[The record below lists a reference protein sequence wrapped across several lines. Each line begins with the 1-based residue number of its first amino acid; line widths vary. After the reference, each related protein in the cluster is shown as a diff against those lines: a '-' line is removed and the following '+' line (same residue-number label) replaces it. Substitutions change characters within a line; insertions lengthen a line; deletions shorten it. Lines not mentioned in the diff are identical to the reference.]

1 MRREE
6 WMQTRR
12 RFLQL
17 AAAAAAAPFSFQDAL
32 ALDYPTRPVRIIVAF
47 APGGPTDIF
56 GRIAALK
63 LSELFAKQF
72 YVENIAGGGGNIAAA
87 QAARAAPDGHT
98 ILFTVS
104 GFVTNPA
111 FQGKAPYD
119 PVADFAPVAVPI
131 ASAITIVVHPSLGVR
146 TLDELVALIRAHPGQ
161 YTFASGGAGVQP
173 HLTFEQFR
181 ASLGLDIVHV
191 PFGGAGPAVASIV
204 AGHTPIGVSSL
215 PPCVPYI
222 QEGSLRAL
230 VLSSKKRSQKL
241 PDIPTAAEAGYP
253 TFTGDQWVGV
263 LVPAGTPEE
272 IVSLLHRSIV
282 GITRL
287 ADVKERLDALDFYEI
302 ESTSKEF
309 AAQIRSE
316 LESWRKVVEDA
327 HLRPG

>member
-1 MRREE
+1 
-6 WMQTRR
+6 MQTRR

-17 AAAAAAAPFSFQDAL
+17 ASATAAAPISLQRAL

-63 LSELFAKQF
+63 LSEQFGKQF
-72 YVENIAGGGGNIAAA
+72 YVENVAGGGGNIAAA

-119 PVADFAPVAVPI
+119 PIQDFAPVAVPI
-131 ASAITIVVHPSLGVR
+131 ASAIAIVVHPSLGVS
-146 TLDELVALIRAHPGQ
+146 TLDELVTLIRANPGK

-181 ASLGLDIVHV
+181 VSLGLDIVHV
-191 PFGGAGPAVASIV
+191 PFGGAGPEVASIV

-215 PPCVPYI
+215 PPCVPHI
-222 QEGSLRAL
+222 EEGKLRAL
-230 VLSSKKRSQKL
+230 VLSSNKRSKRL

-253 TFTGDQWVGV
+253 IFSGDQWVGV

-282 GITRL
+282 DITKL
-287 ADVKERLDALDFYEI
+287 PDVKERLDALDFYEI
-302 ESTSKEF
+302 QSTPKEF
-309 AAQIRSE
+309 AERIKSE
-316 LESWRKVVEDA
+316 LESWRKVVETA
-327 HLRPG
+327 HIRPG

>member
-1 MRREE
+1 
-6 WMQTRR
+6 MQTRR

-17 AAAAAAAPFSFQDAL
+17 AGVTAAVPISFQRAL

-63 LSELFAKQF
+63 LSEQFGKQF
-72 YVENIAGGGGNIAAA
+72 YVENVAGGGGNIAAA
-87 QAARAAPDGHT
+87 QTARAAPDGHT

-131 ASAITIVVHPSLGVR
+131 ASAIAIVVHPSLGVR
-146 TLDELVALIRAHPGQ
+146 TLDELVTLIRANPGR
-161 YTFASGGAGVQP
+161 YAYASGGAGVQP

-181 ASLGLDIVHV
+181 GSLGLDIVHV

-230 VLSSKKRSQKL
+230 VLSSTRRSRRL

-253 TFTGDQWVGV
+253 VFTGDQWVGV
-263 LVPAGTPEE
+263 LAPAGTPDE
-272 IVSLLHRSIV
+272 IVTLLHRSIV
-282 GITRL
+282 DITKL
-287 ADVKERLDALDFYEI
+287 PDVKERLDALDFYEI
-302 ESTSKEF
+302 ESTPREF
-309 AAQIRSE
+309 AERIRVE
-316 LESWRKVVEDA
+316 FESWRKVVETA
-327 HLRPG
+327 HIRPG

>member
-1 MRREE
+1 
-6 WMQTRR
+6 MQTRR
-12 RFLQL
+12 QFLQL
-17 AAAAAAAPFSFQDAL
+17 AGAAAAAPIPFQHAL

-56 GRIAALK
+56 GRMAALK
-63 LSELFAKQF
+63 LSEQFGKQF
-72 YVENIAGGGGNIAAA
+72 YVENVAGGGGNIAAV

-111 FQGKAPYD
+111 FQSKAPYD
-119 PVADFAPVAVPI
+119 PVADFAAVAVPI

-146 TLDELVALIRAHPGQ
+146 TLDELVTLIRANPGQ

-230 VLSSKKRSQKL
+230 ALSTKKRSQKL

-253 TFTGDQWVGV
+253 VFSGDQWVGI

-272 IVSLLHRSIV
+272 IVGLLHRSIV

-287 ADVKERLDALDFYEI
+287 PDVKERLDALDFYEV
-302 ESTSKEF
+302 ESTPKEF
-309 AAQIRSE
+309 AERIKSE
-316 LESWRKVVEDA
+316 LESWRKVVEAA

>member
-1 MRREE
+1 
-6 WMQTRR
+6 MQTRR

-17 AAAAAAAPFSFQDAL
+17 AGVTAAVPISFQRAL

-63 LSELFAKQF
+63 LSEQFGKQF

-87 QAARAAPDGHT
+87 QTARAAPDGHT

-119 PVADFAPVAVPI
+119 PVTDFAPVAVPI
-131 ASAITIVVHPSLGVR
+131 ASAIAIVVHPSLGVR
-146 TLDELVALIRAHPGQ
+146 TLDELVTLIRANPGR
-161 YTFASGGAGVQP
+161 YAYASGGAGVQP

-181 ASLGLDIVHV
+181 GSLGLDIVHV

-230 VLSSKKRSQKL
+230 VLSSTKRSRRL

-253 TFTGDQWVGV
+253 VFTGDQWVGV
-263 LVPAGTPEE
+263 LAPAGTPDE
-272 IVSLLHRSIV
+272 IVTLLHRSIV
-282 GITRL
+282 DIIKL
-287 ADVKERLDALDFYEI
+287 PDVKERLDALDFYEI
-302 ESTSKEF
+302 ESTPREF
-309 AAQIRSE
+309 AERIKVE
-316 LESWRKVVEDA
+316 FESWRKVVETA
-327 HLRPG
+327 HIRPE